1 MKSLSVR
8 ALSAWM
14 MVASVAA
21 FVAGCGIFVVGPDY
35 EEPQFEASD
44 APLPDAGYPTTN
56 KTATGE
62 FAPAETNADP
72 RVEITSEDLVEWWKR
87 FNDPVLS
94 ELVEG
99 VVSNNISFLMAFE
112 RLEQARWRLL
122 GSAADA
128 FPSIEMNGKAYE
140 QEYGR
145 GTPSGSSAGRKIHT
159 DYFRGGFDA
168 TWEIDIFGGVRR
180 GVEAAYASVQS
191 QEWSL
196 KDTWVSLTAEI
207 GADYISLRTVQQRLR
222 VARANLKIQSE
233 TYDILKSR
241 LDSGIGDELAVKQ
254 AKYNVEQTRAGIPTL
269 LASEEE
275 LMNALAILAGEMPGA
290 LHETLRDLPDRDW
303 LIAPRK
309 LSEIPLDLMRSR
321 PDVKSTERALAAQVA
336 SVGVAKSLLYPK
348 FYINGSL
355 GLESYKWNDLFHRKS
370 LVGAI
375 GPSFSWPI
383 FQGGNLVANLREE
396 ESKMNEAIL
405 KYELALQTAFSEA
418 RNAYAAYTQQYHR
431 YQSLERA
438 VKAAQDAES
447 ISQDLYKNGLSDFN
461 NVLDAQRSLLS
472 LEESL
477 VISRGQISL
486 DLLSLYK
493 ALGGGIAMQ
502 AQPRAAAVQPQPQL

>member
-1 MKSLSVR
+1 MKSFS
-8 ALSAWM
+8 AGTISAWM
-14 MVASVAA
+14 TVASAA
-21 FVAGCGIFVVGPDY
+21 ALVAGCGIFAVGPDY
-35 EEPQFEASD
+35 EEPQFESVD

-62 FAPAETNADP
+62 FAPAATNDDP
-72 RVEITSEDLVEWWKR
+72 RIEITRDDLVQWWDR
-87 FNDPVLS
+87 FDDPVLS

-99 VVSNNISFLMAFE
+99 VVSNNISFLMARE

-122 GSAADA
+122 GSAADV
-128 FPSIEMNGKAYE
+128 FPSISLNGRAYQ

-145 GTPSGSSAGRKIHT
+145 DTPTGSSAKRKIHT
-159 DYFRGGFDA
+159 DFFHGGFDA

-180 GVEAAYASVQS
+180 GVESAYASAQS
-191 QEWSL
+191 EEWSL
-196 KDTWVSLTAEI
+196 ANTWVSLTAEI
-207 GADYISLRTVQQRLR
+207 GSDYISLRTVQQRLR

-269 LASEEE
+269 LASEEK

-290 LHETLRDLPDRDW
+290 LHETLRDLPERDW
-303 LIAPRK
+303 LVAPRK
-309 LSEIPLDLMRSR
+309 LSEIPLDLMRMR

-336 SVGVAKSLLYPK
+336 AVGVAKSLLYPK

-355 GLESYKWNDLFHRKS
+355 GLESYKWSDLFHRKA

-375 GPSFSWPI
+375 GPSFSWPL
-383 FQGGNLVANLREE
+383 FQGGNMVANLRVA
-396 ESKMNEAIL
+396 ESKMNEALL
-405 KYELALQTAFSEA
+405 KYELALQTAYSEA

-431 YQSLERA
+431 YQSLESA
-438 VKAAQDAES
+438 VKAAQEAEA
-447 ISQDLYKNGLSDFN
+447 ISQDLYKNGLADFN

-472 LEESL
+472 LEEAL

-493 ALGGGIAMQ
+493 SLGGGLVMARERRAD
-502 AQPRAAAVQPQPQL
+502 AQPRPQL